1 MSLGQGC
8 AEEAVIGRGQGVVP
22 NRVVWSDRRGWMW
35 SRVLGYGAVVRREEE
50 VRRNIVLPFRLGR
63 RRASGESGLIGRHS
77 GVDVVG

>member
-1 MSLGQGC
+1 
-8 AEEAVIGRGQGVVP
+8 
-22 NRVVWSDRRGWMW
+22 MW

-63 RRASGESGLIGRHS
+63 RRASGELGRIGRHS